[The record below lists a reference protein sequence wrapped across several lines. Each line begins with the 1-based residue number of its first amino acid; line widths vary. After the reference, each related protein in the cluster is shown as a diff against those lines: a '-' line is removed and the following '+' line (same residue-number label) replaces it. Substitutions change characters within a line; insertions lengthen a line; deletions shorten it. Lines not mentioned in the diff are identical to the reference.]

1 MTRAAH
7 RGRTGVVRL
16 LLAAGAGVD
25 VPTRKGNSPLA
36 VAAREGALDI
46 VRMLV
51 GAGASINRVNLAQ
64 MDEPCARLSNRNR
77 EDMCEPR
84 PGTALM
90 QAAQGGRT
98 ETMRVLLDLGADVH
112 GVDLGGN
119 SALSWVAKGGDME
132 AAKLLLARGADV
144 NHQDNS
150 GFTSLMWAAFNAQL
164 GLAQLLCDRGADVDV
179 RDFLSGRNAL
189 IWAAGKGLFDIA
201 ELLVDRGTNVH
212 AKDTQGNS
220 ALTVAISGK
229 RTSVRNLLYEAGA
242 MVMLGEDCVS
252 LELLSA
258 LSHFQSMGDQIR
270 RTVLQGTA
278 NDTSGASL
286 LEEEGEGEKSSI
298 CLWI

>member
-1 MTRAAH
+1 MRRPRLLPPLLLALLLSLATPASRTVNVYDVEDARDALFEAVDAGGHDRIRAVLAAARSSSSSAATSDLVDYVDDERGGYTLLTRAAH

-25 VPTRKGNSPLA
+25 VPTRKGNTPLA
-36 VAAREGALDI
+36 VAAREGAVDI

-77 EDMCEPR
+77 EDVCEPR

-119 SALSWVAKGGDME
+119 SALSWVAKGGDTE
-132 AAKLLLARGADV
+132 AAELLLARGADV
-144 NHQDNS
+144 NWQDNS

-201 ELLVDRGTNVH
+201 ELLVDR
-212 AKDTQGNS
+212 
-220 ALTVAISGK
+220 
-229 RTSVRNLLYEAGA
+229 Y
-242 MVMLGEDCVS
+242 
-252 LELLSA
+252 
-258 LSHFQSMGDQIR
+258 
-270 RTVLQGTA
+270 VL
-278 NDTSGASL
+278 DPSYM
-286 LEEEGEGEKSSI
+286 
-298 CLWI
+298 